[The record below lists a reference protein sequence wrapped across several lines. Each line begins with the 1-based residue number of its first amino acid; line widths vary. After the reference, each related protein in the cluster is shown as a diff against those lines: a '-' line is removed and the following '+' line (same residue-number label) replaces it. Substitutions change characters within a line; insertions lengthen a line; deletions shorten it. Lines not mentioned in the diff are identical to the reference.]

1 MRSDRDHHVS
11 GVENVDSPVMPD
23 LDVTLADDPGGASVG
38 DGAGILEPFE
48 VTPIIGLGGSR
59 SSVDHEVAVR

>member
-1 MRSDRDHHVS
+1 
-11 GVENVDSPVMPD
+11 MPD

-48 VTPIIGLGGSR
+48 VTPIIGLGSSR
-59 SSVDHEVAVR
+59 WAVDHEIAVR